1 VYGVYDDKDE
11 KTQKEKREVP
21 RCSRRMDGR
30 MERGGVGGLENDMMG
45 LHVLRRLLVL
55 SATVGR

>member
-1 VYGVYDDKDE
+1 MYGVYDDKDE

-30 MERGGVGGLENDMMG
+30 MERGVGGLENDMMG
-45 LHVLRRLLVL
+45 LHVLRRPL